1 MNKSTAHNATDT
13 AIEAYLVHQRALGR
27 AYAGEERVLYSL
39 RDFLTEANAEDLDQ
53 SLFEAWCGLHR
64 QLTANVCRYRQ
75 RIVRN
80 FCLYHQRRN
89 SNCFVPDLA
98 SFPRPRPYC
107 TPIIVEP
114 EQIGRVLALAARLTP
129 TPGSPLRPAVLRL
142 AVVLLYT
149 AGLRRGELLRL
160 TLNDIE
166 PQIGVLRVRE
176 SKFHKYRLVPLS
188 PGAVEELRRY
198 LDQRLMPPFDRRAT
212 SPLLCNFARG
222 RIAHYT
228 GTGLSQG
235 IHALFDAADVFASD
249 GRRPR
254 IHDLRHSF
262 ALQALIRWYRE
273 GVDVQSHL
281 PHLALYMGHVSI
293 VSTAYY
299 LRWVPSLAALA
310 SDRFEHSFGHLLQKG
325 QS

>member
-1 MNKSTAHNATDT
+1 MSSTIFHATIGA
-13 AIEAYLVHQRALGR
+13 AIEAYLAHQRALGR
-27 AYAGEERVLYSL
+27 GYANEERILYSL
-39 RDFLTEANAEDLDQ
+39 RKFLIQAHAADLDQ
-53 SLFEAWCGLHR
+53 SRFEGWCNFHR
-64 QLTANVCRYRQ
+64 QLTANVRRARR

-80 FCLYHQRRN
+80 FCLYRRR
-89 SNCFVPDLA
+89 SEPDCFVPELG
-98 SFPRPRPYC
+98 SFPRPQPYRA
-107 TPIIVEP
+107 PILVEP
-114 EQIGRVLALAARLTP
+114 EQIGRMLTLATRLTP

-142 AVVLLYT
+142 AIVLLYT

-160 TLNDIE
+160 ILHDVE
-166 PQIGVLRVRE
+166 PRTGVLRICE
-176 SKFHKYRLVPLS
+176 SKFHKSRLVPLS
-188 PGAVEELRRY
+188 PDALAELHHYLRR
-198 LDQRLMPPFDRRAT
+198 RLTPPFDARPA

-222 RIAHYT
+222 RLGPYT

-235 IHALFDAADVFASD
+235 IHALFDAAGVYGADN
-249 GRRPR
+249 RRPR

-273 GVDVQSHL
+273 GVDVQSRL

-310 SDRFEHSFGHLLQKG
+310 SERFERRFGHLLQGG